1 MSMAP
6 PPGGPWPPTG
16 TAHGPWQPAPPPA
29 PKRALRWL
37 VIAMLAVI
45 VCGYAF
51 ALVLTR
57 DRWAPGATSGDRT
70 ELTLRPA
77 PGSSASADSLERA
90 RGVLEA
96 RAAARGGRG
105 ARATVSDDAIILSVP
120 GTDDEWGDIGAAG
133 RLDLRPVIHATE
145 AQSAGGPTDRPKTP
159 SPQAVADE
167 KQLRQSA
174 DPSIQ
179 LLALQF
185 QATRCGDNDAL
196 AGRDDPDQPLVTCS
210 QDGKT
215 VYLLGKTII
224 DGESIQSAG
233 REYDEGSRRWVVDL
247 EFDSAGAGRWA
258 QFTASNIGTQ
268 VAFTLDTAVLSAPEI
283 MEAMP
288 GGRTQIAGNFTE
300 DDARD
305 LAAALQ
311 GGALPFPLTLESSTT
326 ETVPLQDNST
336 AWRIGL
342 LAAGAVVVALVIG
355 GVLLVVGAGR
365 GRGAAPGY
373 AADVTRYT
381 S

>member
-1 MSMAP
+1 M
-6 PPGGPWPPTG
+6 
-16 TAHGPWQPAPPPA
+16 
-29 PKRALRWL
+29 
-37 VIAMLAVI
+37 
-45 VCGYAF
+45 
-51 ALVLTR
+51 
-57 DRWAPGATSGDRT
+57 
-70 ELTLRPA
+70 
-77 PGSSASADSLERA
+77 
-90 RGVLEA
+90 
-96 RAAARGGRG
+96 
-105 ARATVSDDAIILSVP
+105 
-120 GTDDEWGDIGAAG
+120 
-133 RLDLRPVIHATE
+133 E

-185 QATRCGDNDAL
+185 QATRCGDHDAL

-224 DGESIQSAG
+224 DGESIRSAG
-233 REYDEGSRRWVVDL
+233 REYDKESGRWVVNL
-247 EFDSAGAGRWA
+247 EFDNAGVGRWA

-283 MEAMP
+283 VEAMS

-300 DDARD
+300 GDARD

-311 GGALPFPLTLESSTT
+311 GGALPFPLILESSTT
-326 ETVPLQDNST
+326 ETVPLQESPT
-336 AWRIGL
+336 VWRIGL
-342 LAAGAVVVALVIG
+342 LAAGVVVVALVIG
-355 GVLLVVGAGR
+355 GVLLLVNAGR
-365 GRGAAPGY
+365 GRGAPPGY